1 MNKDQPP
8 QSPWMHRTRR
18 SEGGAGPAEPAG
30 NLQDAAEV
38 ARLFCEALL
47 DPGQFRHTLVSLVTP
62 ASREYWGDF
71 RAAAGELR
79 DIPDWDAAPVAEPA
93 PENPAVAYVRI
104 FPAGAAGT
112 TRRSGHP
119 VDGVA
124 VVTLVW
130 RDQLGAWL
138 VQSFCAPADP
148 ATAGGTA

>member
-8 QSPWMHRTRR
+8 QSRWIHRTG
-18 SEGGAGPAEPAG
+18 SEAGAGPADPTG

-38 ARLFCEALL
+38 ARLFCDALL
-47 DPGQFRHTLVSLVTP
+47 DPGRFRHTLVSLVTP
-62 ASREYWGDF
+62 GSREYWGDF
-71 RAAAGELR
+71 GAAAGELR

-93 PENPAVAYVRI
+93 PENPEVAYVRI

-119 VDGVA
+119 ADGAA

-130 RDQLGAWL
+130 QDQLGAWL
-138 VQSFCAPADP
+138 VHAFGQPVDP